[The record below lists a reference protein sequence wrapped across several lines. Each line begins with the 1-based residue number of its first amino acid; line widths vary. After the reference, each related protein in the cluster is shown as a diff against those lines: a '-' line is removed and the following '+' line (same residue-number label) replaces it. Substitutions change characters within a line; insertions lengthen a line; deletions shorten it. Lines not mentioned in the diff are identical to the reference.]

1 MAPTNPKD
9 GTKYMLNG
17 TIAKREPARKILSI
31 FGRPLVC
38 NATLDG
44 PTIALTATLQV
55 SNEVGNKSNLYFSP
69 KTMKTISGP
78 KVERIANTG
87 NTNKNNNFVNWLYL
101 LLNLSKDLLCERFAI
116 TGDMMLLKDDLI
128 IEIGIINLIII
139 NNTAISAALIYSETD
154 KIANLS
160 LTIHIIP
167 RTSDEAQNINKSLFL
182 NIFNSCLFVAIFFL
196 LKSCFNLTTPK
207 TQDKI
212 KDAISAYKIYSTFI
226 RLKTQTKETVIKK
239 NIGKIASL

>member
-31 FGRPLVC
+31 FGRPHIC
-38 NATLDG
+38 NATPDG
-44 PTIALTATLQV
+44 PSIALTATLQV

-87 NTNKNNNFVNWLYL
+87 NTNRNNNFVNWLYL

-128 IEIGIINLIII
+128 IEIGIINLI
-139 NNTAISAALIYSETD
+139 
-154 KIANLS
+154 
-160 LTIHIIP
+160 
-167 RTSDEAQNINKSLFL
+167 NK
-182 NIFNSCLFVAIFFL
+182 
-196 LKSCFNLTTPK
+196 
-207 TQDKI
+207 
-212 KDAISAYKIYSTFI
+212 
-226 RLKTQTKETVIKK
+226 
-239 NIGKIASL
+239 